1 MKLKNSKNLEQELK
15 NFGYDDVVEMAM
27 RIEHKIIDEVCCE
40 DNENMQYT
48 IPYDKN
54 CKVDGLEVSPPNS
67 FELHDAI
74 LEVLLDEL
82 GIEDEFE

>member
-1 MKLKNSKNLEQELK
+1 MLT
-15 NFGYDDVVEMAM
+15 YDDVVELASH
-27 RIEHKIIDEVCCE
+27 IEHKIIDNVCGE

-67 FELHDAI
+67 FDLHDTIREI
-74 LEVLLDEL
+74 LLKQFN
-82 GIEDEFE
+82 IEDEFE